1 MPFNVS
7 GGLAAIAYVMR
18 MASLRLGDPKVPT
31 QIAAL
36 PASFFL
42 PATVLLS
49 SLSGTRSA
57 AQECADLYSSQK
69 AVFPVTGSEGKGF
82 SVVASF
88 SFGASE
94 HAARRR
100 TAILRTAFRQ
110 LRLIALTSRA
120 ARTFSASF
128 YAFQG

>member
-1 MPFNVS
+1 MK
-7 GGLAAIAYVMR
+7 

-31 QIAAL
+31 HTAAL

-57 AQECADLYSSQK
+57 DHEWADLYSSQK

-82 SVVASF
+82 SLEVSL
-88 SFGASE
+88 SLGASE
-94 HAARRR
+94 HAARRS
-100 TAILRTAFRQ
+100 TAKLRTAFRQ

-120 ARTFSASF
+120 ARTFRHH
-128 YAFQG
+128 